1 MSDRPQAP
9 RLHHWVIIHQDAFHH
24 TFRMRVPGGWLYRY
38 QTTSPIV
45 MAMESYPIDGLVRSV
60 YQQARPTGGGRLLT
74 H

>member
-45 MAMESYPIDGLVRSV
+45 MAMEFVPDRRAGSK
-60 YQQARPTGGGRLLT
+60 RLPAGQTDRRRTPLDD
-74 H
+74 